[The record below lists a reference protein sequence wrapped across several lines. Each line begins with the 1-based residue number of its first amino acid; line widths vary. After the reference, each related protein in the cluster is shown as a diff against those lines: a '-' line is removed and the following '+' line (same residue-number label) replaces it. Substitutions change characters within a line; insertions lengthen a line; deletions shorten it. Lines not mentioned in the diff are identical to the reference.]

1 MDNNK
6 VFKESL
12 GKLERYCD
20 YQERCSSEVVKKL
33 ISIEVP
39 DLMHEDIIL
48 YLNENGFLDDKRYAA
63 TYASGKFNHK
73 RWGRRKIYAALR
85 VKRIDSSIIHEALS
99 TIDDEQYYDTLVHI
113 CDQKQRSIGGIST
126 NVNKKK
132 LLNFAT
138 QRGFESSLVWQ
149 YINENKT

>member
-6 VFKESL
+6 VFKESIA
-12 GKLERYCD
+12 KIERYCD
-20 YQERCSSEVVKKL
+20 YQDRCTSEVIQKL
-33 ISIEVP
+33 RSIEVP
-39 DLMHEDIIL
+39 EIMHDDIIL
-48 YLNENGFLDDKRYAA
+48 YLNENSFLDDKRYAT

-85 VKRIDSSIIHEALS
+85 VKRIDSAVISDALD
-99 TIDDEQYYDTLVHI
+99 TLDEEKYYETLVHI
-113 CDQKQRSIGGIST
+113 CDYKIRSIGGIST
-126 NVNKKK
+126 NINKKK

-149 YINENKT
+149 YINENK